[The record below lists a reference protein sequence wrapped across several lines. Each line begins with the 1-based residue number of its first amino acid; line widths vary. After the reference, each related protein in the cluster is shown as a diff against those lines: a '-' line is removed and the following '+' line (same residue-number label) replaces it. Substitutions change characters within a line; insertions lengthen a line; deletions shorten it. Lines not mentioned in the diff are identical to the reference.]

1 MQIPAIDQ
9 LAIHF
14 AMDSNLLHKES
25 DEARRQLA
33 QLEGAESSESEGEED
48 EEQGDDD
55 KEEVLARL
63 FMRTR
68 MHECSMLACRI
79 HVHVIVAPTHLW

>member
-1 MQIPAIDQ
+1 
-9 LAIHF
+9 
-14 AMDSNLLHKES
+14 MDSNLLHKES

-55 KEEVLARL
+55 KEEVHVHVFARL
-63 FMRTR
+63 FMCTR